1 MEQGETNVSAN
12 ESWILQVKRA
22 VEYTGIDG
30 TTRSISPGKHRIT
43 AVRAKGVPTGEAELE
58 CWIIEENR
66 GAEDETAHDVDAETV
81 EAWQESRAVEIGEPA
96 PTEPAGSRSE

>member
-1 MEQGETNVSAN
+1 MNAT
-12 ESWILQVKRA
+12 ESWILMVKEP

-58 CWIIEENR
+58 CWIIKENR
-66 GAEDETAHDVDAETV
+66 GIEGETDHDVDAETV
-81 EAWQESRAVEIGEPA
+81 TAWQESSAVEIGEPA
-96 PTEPAGSRSE
+96 PSDA